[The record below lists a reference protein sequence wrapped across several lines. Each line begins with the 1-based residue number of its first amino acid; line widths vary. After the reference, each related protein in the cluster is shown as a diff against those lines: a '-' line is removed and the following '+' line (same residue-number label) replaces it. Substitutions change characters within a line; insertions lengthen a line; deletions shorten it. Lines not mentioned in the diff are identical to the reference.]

1 MSSEART
8 RYLIEQATEERIS
21 SLESE
26 LDAVKTELEGI
37 KKVLVKPEPVKAAP
51 PSPVRKTA
59 K

>member
-8 RYLIEQATEERIS
+8 RYLIEEATEERIS

-26 LDAVKTELEGI
+26 LGAVKAELEGI
-37 KKVLVKPEPVKAAP
+37 KAALVKPEPVKAVP
-51 PSPVRKTA
+51 PSPVRKTT